1 MTVLT
6 VMGETEAHFCL
17 VLIMAESI
25 PSGGGGGVG
34 AFVGH
39 LSFCFGKA
47 ANAPRSGQ
55 MFIEKPTVG
64 LKDRVQIPKIPGQH
78 QNCIFQ
84 LQIPYLWEICNILIK
99 LTLCQSLLA
108 ARLLQKRSL

>member
-6 VMGETEAHFCL
+6 VTGETEAHFCL

-25 PSGGGGGVG
+25 PSGGGG

-64 LKDRVQIPKIPGQH
+64 LKNRVQIPNPGTTPKLH
-78 QNCIFQ
+78 FPAANTIFVGN
-84 LQIPYLWEICNILIK
+84 L
-99 LTLCQSLLA
+99 
-108 ARLLQKRSL
+108 

>member
-1 MTVLT
+1 
-6 VMGETEAHFCL
+6 MGETEAHFCL

-25 PSGGGGGVG
+25 PSVSIPPPRGGGG

-64 LKDRVQIPKIPGQH
+64 LKNRVQIPNPGTTPKLH
-78 QNCIFQ
+78 FPAANTIFVGNLEYPDQ
-84 LQIPYLWEICNILIK
+84 THAMPIAPSC
-99 LTLCQSLLA
+99 
-108 ARLLQKRSL
+108 